1 MLVNVPLTFLF
12 LLFVYEISFAFDLC
26 VEVADVL
33 EFRGG
38 SAVVD
43 CWVVLEDLLRSFT
56 FS

>member
-1 MLVNVPLTFLF
+1 MSMFTFLF

-43 CWVVLEDLLRSFT
+43 CWVVLKDLLRFFT